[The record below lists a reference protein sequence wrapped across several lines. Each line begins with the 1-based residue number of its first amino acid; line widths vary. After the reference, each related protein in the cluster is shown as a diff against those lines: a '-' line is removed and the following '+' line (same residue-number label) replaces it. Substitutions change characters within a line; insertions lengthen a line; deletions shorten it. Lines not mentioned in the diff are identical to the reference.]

1 MEKEEMSAKKF
12 RHIRET
18 VLGLTRTEFG
28 NIFGFTYR
36 QVRNLEEGDSRI
48 TKKNA
53 MLMQLAALAVKH
65 ELIEFK

>member
-1 MEKEEMSAKKF
+1 MAKVEMSAKKF
-12 RHIRET
+12 RQIRESA
-18 VLGLTRTEFG
+18 LGLTRTEFG

-36 QVRNLEEGDSRI
+36 QVRNLEEGDSPI

-53 MLMQLAALAVKH
+53 MLMRLAEIAVKN